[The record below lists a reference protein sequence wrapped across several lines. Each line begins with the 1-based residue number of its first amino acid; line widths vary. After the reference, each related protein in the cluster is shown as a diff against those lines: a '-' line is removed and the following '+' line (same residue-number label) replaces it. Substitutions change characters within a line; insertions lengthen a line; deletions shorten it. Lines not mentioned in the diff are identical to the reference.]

1 MLLYCMN
8 EVRLHAEMLI
18 LTSDSLELKL
28 VQN

>member
-1 MLLYCMN
+1 MN